1 MRWPLV
7 LALALA
13 SPVLVTPARADHK
26 AGGPAAPTSTAPTA
40 PARAPSAPTT
50 RAPDSSARAPA
61 REPDASPYA
70 PAALKAQV
78 AAIADPALDG
88 RASGSTGDTAGR
100 ALIRARLDALGLSP
114 TEQAFDDDAGHATAN
129 ILATLPGSD
138 PDAGIV
144 IVGAHHDHLGGKHL
158 GANDNASGVAAM
170 LAIADALHGTQPKRT
185 IVFAAWGAEERGE
198 EGSAYFVKHPT
209 VELARVVEYVNLDMV
224 GSYSSRGFVAAM
236 GTFRRLPATAML
248 AAARR
253 AFPKLS
259 VGIGG
264 RAERSDHEAFCEH
277 GVPYVFFWTPDARCY
292 HETCDTPDKL
302 DTAHMAQIAAL
313 AGDLVERLANS
324 KLDLRASRAKL
335 GCFGR

>member
-1 MRWPLV
+1 MPLVRWYAYMRWPLV
-7 LALALA
+7 LVLALA
-13 SPVLVTPARADHK
+13 
-26 AGGPAAPTSTAPTA
+26 
-40 PARAPSAPTT
+40 T
-50 RAPDSSARAPA
+50 RAHA
-61 REPDASPYA
+61 ETASPYA
-70 PAALKAQV
+70 PAVLKAQV
-78 AAIADPALDG
+78 AALADPVLDG
-88 RASGSTGDTAGR
+88 RASGSEGDAAGR
-100 ALIRARLDALGLSP
+100 ALIVARLDALGLRP

-129 ILATLPGSD
+129 ILAVLPGSD

-144 IVGAHHDHLGGKHL
+144 IVGAHHDHLGKKHL

-170 LAIADALHGTQPKRT
+170 LAIADALHGTSPKRT

-209 VELARVVEYVNLDMV
+209 VELARVVEYINLDMV

-236 GTFRRLPATAML
+236 GTFRKLPATAML
-248 AAARR
+248 EAGKKAY
-253 AFPKLS
+253 PKLS

-264 RAERSDHEAFCEH
+264 RAERSDHEAFCEQ

-292 HETCDTPDKL
+292 HETCDTSDKL

-313 AGDLVERLANS
+313 AGDLVGRLANS
-324 KLDLRASRAKL
+324 KQDLLASRDKL